1 MEIIR
6 YSRIAEFQRQAG
18 LEPATGRC
26 AELIEQMKQK
36 AVLLLEILVLEKTG
50 IRDGDG
56 RWTGTDV
63 MEHCVCG
70 FEELYREYQ
79 DAMERSKQ
87 WREYTD
93 SFR

>member
-63 MEHCVCG
+63 MEHCVC
-70 FEELYREYQ
+70 
-79 DAMERSKQ
+79 AVS
-87 WREYTD
+87 YTHLTLPTIY
-93 SFR
+93 SV